1 MIFEKEMDS
10 WLSIAKEAAL
20 KAGAYLLD
28 SDQSSK
34 DISLSIGRDIKI
46 AADVQSERIIL
57 DYLKG
62 RTDFPILSEE
72 NGFVEGNDKRFVW
85 IVDPLDGS
93 LNYLRG
99 IPLCCVSIGLWQGMD
114 AILGVVY
121 DFFRSELYSGI
132 AGKGAWLNGVE
143 IRNSA
148 IDSKENAVLCTG
160 FPINTD
166 FSTKSLMSFIQKVHE
181 YKKIR
186 LLGSAALSLVYVAS
200 GKADAYM
207 ENDIMIWDVAGGLA
221 IASGSDC
228 KCSITNGIKPDSLRL
243 SVTNGNFDIGE

>member
-1 MIFEKEMDS
+1 VIFEKEMDS

-34 DISLSIGRDIKI
+34 DISLNIGKDVKI
-46 AADVQSERIIL
+46 TADVRSESIIL
-57 DYLKG
+57 DYLKEK
-62 RTDFPILSEE
+62 TDFHILSEE
-72 NGFVEGNDKRFVW
+72 NGFIEGNDKKFTW

-93 LNYLRG
+93 MNYLRG

-132 AGKGAWLNGVE
+132 AGRGAWLNGVE
-143 IRNSA
+143 IRSSA

-160 FPINTD
+160 FPVNTD
-166 FSTKSLMSFIQKVHE
+166 FSTKSLMSFIQKVRG
-181 YKKIR
+181 YKKVR
-186 LLGSAALSLVYVAS
+186 LLGSAALSLAYVAS

-228 KCSITNGIKPDSLRL
+228 KCSIATGSKSNSVLISATNGK
-243 SVTNGNFDIGE
+243 FDID